1 DVISLSMAPSSVS
14 PGPAAFLNL
23 LETQLLLATKAGVS
37 VVQAV
42 GNGGPDASSVV
53 SFSPWI
59 TSVAASTTDRKYNK
73 TIVAGNGQIFSCG
86 GLSRNSFQPNLLV
99 KF

>member
-1 DVISLSMAPSSVS
+1 MAPTTVSS
-14 PGPAAFLNL
+14 GPASFLNL

-37 VVQAV
+37 VIQAA

-59 TSVAASTTDRKYNK
+59 ISVAASTTDRKYNK
-73 TIVAGNGQIFSCG
+73 SIITGSGLVFSCG
-86 GLSRNSFQPNLLV
+86 GLSRNSFQP
-99 KF
+99 